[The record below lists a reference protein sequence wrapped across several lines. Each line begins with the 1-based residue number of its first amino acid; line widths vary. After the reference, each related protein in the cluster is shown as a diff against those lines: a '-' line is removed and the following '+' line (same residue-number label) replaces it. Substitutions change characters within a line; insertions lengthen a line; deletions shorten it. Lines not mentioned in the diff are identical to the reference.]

1 MPTWISKTIT
11 DHLKI
16 LIHIYFLLGQISGLR
31 ETYIHNKA
39 NETMMYRFMNVICCK
54 WSSCGN
60 NDTNSKMLLRK
71 KETT

>member
-1 MPTWISKTIT
+1 
-11 DHLKI
+11 
-16 LIHIYFLLGQISGLR
+16 
-31 ETYIHNKA
+31 
-39 NETMMYRFMNVICCK
+39 MMYRFMNVICCK

>member
-1 MPTWISKTIT
+1 MNFKNHYRSSKDFNSYLFFIETNFWIERN
-11 DHLKI
+11 L
-16 LIHIYFLLGQISGLR
+16 
-31 ETYIHNKA
+31 YIHNKA